1 MAIETIRNAVD
12 FMLGQTNA
20 QQLKR
25 YERSLAG
32 VNALS
37 DEMAGLS
44 DDALKAK
51 TDAFRARLAAGES
64 RTDIRVEAFAVAREA
79 AHRTVGLRPFDVQI
93 LGALALDDRRIAEMQ
108 TGEGKTL
115 VATLPAYLN
124 ALVGKVHVVTV
135 NDYLA
140 RRDREWMGPIY
151 EFLGLEVGLLQEG
164 MAPAERKVA
173 YGADI
178 TYGTNNQYGFDY
190 LRDNMVMTADNKVQG
205 PLDFAIVDEI
215 DNILIDEAR
224 TPLIISGSAA
234 EALDR
239 YRKFAALSRRF
250 RRDEDFEIDEESRR
264 LTLTDEGIHKA
275 ERSLSIDNLFAPEQT
290 ETLHHIETALRALHL
305 FIKEQHY
312 IVKDGR
318 VMIVDEFT
326 GRLMPDRRYSDGLH
340 QALEAKEGLKV
351 QRESQTLAQITLQHY
366 FQLYRGLSG
375 MTGTAKTEEDE
386 FKQIYGLPVLVM
398 PTNRPLAREAKPDR
412 IFRTEK
418 AKFEAITE
426 EVAELHGQGRPVLIG
441 TNSIEKSER
450 LSALLKARKLDH
462 HVLNA
467 KYHEQEADIVTDAG
481 QHGAITVA
489 TNMAGRG
496 TDIKLGEGVAELGGL
511 HVLGCQRH
519 ESRRID
525 NQLLGRSGRQGDP
538 GSSQFY
544 LAMEDDLLR
553 IFGGER
559 MSGIMDRIGM
569 EEGEAIEH
577 TLLTG
582 AIRRAQKRVEGRN
595 FEIRKRLLD
604 YDLVLSRQRE
614 AIYAIRDRF
623 LLPPPDRALSFSA
636 EQEADLDAYL
646 IDLFE
651 EVGSN
656 LAVNYVGPKTPIDEW
671 NLDGLAR
678 ELSFFGEIGA
688 SRFEDAR
695 SRAEIE
701 ETIRSFFEEVLV
713 AQRARIGEKFPLL
726 ARYLVLTTI
735 DEAWRTHLYTLDDLK
750 GGIGW
755 TAYGGTDP
763 LVAFKRESF
772 VLFQEMLA
780 RAAEKIV
787 RTLLNP
793 RLTVSDESAQKRP
806 AQDVRYLHP
815 STDATG
821 PLPGPAQRAGGRPPT
836 GRRTGGRPRPASAG
850 QPAPGKAREVFKEPG
865 RNDPCPCGSGKKYKK
880 CCGRITDA

>member
-12 FMLGQTNA
+12 YMLGQTNA

-25 YERSLAG
+25 YDKELAA
-32 VNALS
+32 VNAFADELS
-37 DEMAGLS
+37 SAS
-44 DDALKAK
+44 DDALRQRFEAVRERLQGGEARQ
-51 TDAFRARLAAGES
+51 DIRAEVYAVIREAAFRATGM
-64 RTDIRVEAFAVAREA
+64 
-79 AHRTVGLRPFDVQI
+79 RPFDVQI
-93 LGALALDDRRIAEMQ
+93 LGGFALDNRRIAEMQ

-115 VATLPAYLN
+115 VATLPATLN

-151 EFLGLEVGLLQEG
+151 EFFGLTVGLLQEG
-164 MAPAERKVA
+164 MDPQERQVA
-173 YGADI
+173 YGSDI
-178 TYGTNNQYGFDY
+178 TYGTNNQFGFDY
-190 LRDNMVMTADNKVQG
+190 LRDNMVLTGANKVQG
-205 PLDFAIVDEI
+205 PLDYAIVDEI

-224 TPLIISGSAA
+224 TPLIISGSTAD
-234 EALDR
+234 ALDR

-250 RRDEDFEIDEESRR
+250 RRDDDFEIDEESRR

-275 ERSLSIDNLFAPEQT
+275 ENALGIENLFSPEET

-305 FIKEQHY
+305 FTKEQHY

-340 QALEAKEGLKV
+340 QALEAKEGLRV

-366 FQLYRGLSG
+366 FQLYKGLCG

-398 PTNRPLAREAKPDR
+398 PTNRPLARDARADR

-418 AKFEAITE
+418 AKFAAIADEITE
-426 EVAELHGQGRPVLIG
+426 LNDIGRPVLIG
-441 TNSIEKSER
+441 TSSIETSER
-450 LSALLKARKLDH
+450 LSTLLNARKLDH

-467 KYHEQEADIVTDAG
+467 KYHEQEAEIVADAG
-481 QHGAITVA
+481 RRDAITVA

-496 TDIKLGEGVAELGGL
+496 TDIKLGEGVADLGGL

-525 NQLLGRSGRQGDP
+525 NQLLGRAGRQGDP

-544 LAMEDDLLR
+544 LSMEDDLLR

-559 MSGIMDRIGM
+559 LGAVMDRVGM

-577 TLLTG
+577 NLLTG

-595 FEIRKRLLD
+595 FEIRKRLLE
-604 YDLVLSRQRE
+604 YDLVLSKQRE
-614 AIYAIRDRF
+614 AIYALRDQF
-623 LLPPPDRALSFSA
+623 LLPPPDAQDTLTPEDELS
-636 EQEADLDAYL
+636 LDTYL
-646 IDLFE
+646 EDLFDE
-651 EVGSN
+651 RASN
-656 LAVNYVGPKTPIDEW
+656 LVAAYAAPKTPPNEW
-671 NLDGLAR
+671 DIKGLVH
-678 ELSFFGEIGA
+678 ELSAISPA
-688 SRFEDAR
+688 SASDFAEAASPSELID
-695 SRAEIE
+695 RATEHMRQALE
-701 ETIRSFFEEVLV
+701 
-713 AQRARIGEKFPLL
+713 AQKRRIGPQFQLL
-726 ARYLVLTTI
+726 ARYLILMTI

-755 TAYGGTDP
+755 TAYGGGDP

-772 VLFQEMLA
+772 VLFQEMLG

-787 RTLLNP
+787 RTILNP
-793 RLTVSDESAQKRP
+793 RLEAPSGERRQRTGP
-806 AQDVRYLHP
+806 DVRYVHP
-815 STDATG
+815 SVSSSAPTRA
-821 PLPGPAQRAGGRPPT
+821 PARRPSIDPSGRPAPA
-836 GRRTGGRPRPASAG
+836 RPSG
-850 QPAPGKAREVFKEPG
+850 TAPKEPG

-880 CCGRITDA
+880 CCGRNV